1 MQKPFEIVFWV
12 RVVLGLLTGTLAGL
26 LGFVSPNPQA
36 YLGVLVAI
44 AVYILS
50 VVFARTVAGNVQH
63 SDRNKLFTAG
73 LGGYIMLFLFVWI
86 LYNTLILAK

>member
-12 RVVLGLLTGTLAGL
+12 RVALGVLTGMLAGL

-36 YLGVLVAI
+36 YLGIFVAI

-50 VVFARTVAGNVQH
+50 VVFARTMAGNVQKTE
-63 SDRNKLFTAG
+63 RNKLFTAG
-73 LGGYIMLFLFVWI
+73 LGGYIMLFLFAWV

>member
-12 RVVLGLLTGTLAGL
+12 RVVLGVLTGTSAGL

-36 YLGVLVAI
+36 YLGIFIAI
-44 AVYILS
+44 AMYILS
-50 VVFARTVAGNVQH
+50 VVFARTIARNVPQTE
-63 SDRNKLFTAG
+63 RKKLFTAG
-73 LGGYIMLFLFVWI
+73 LGGYIMLFLFSWI

>member
-12 RVVLGLLTGTLAGL
+12 RVVLGVLTGTLAGL

-36 YLGVLVAI
+36 YLGVFVAI

-50 VVFARTVAGNVQH
+50 VVFARTVVGNVQQ